1 VKCAEYLPENKLYQS
16 GSVMKNRIGLGA
28 FKLGDDKG
36 LKRCEWEETVTDDE
50 NVYTVMCM
58 ITNVV

>member
-1 VKCAEYLPENKLYQS
+1 
-16 GSVMKNRIGLGA
+16 
-28 FKLGDDKG
+28 

-58 ITNVV
+58 ITNVVWKEAVEFK